1 MVQMVQIAVLM
12 DKLQLEVVLVA
23 LIMMVHILVVLV
35 VQVVAVQRLIRQFPP
50 PQVVQEQLDK
60 DLEAEQDIIIQEY
73 KLFQLVVGVA
83 RVVQEVMLQQLEV
96 VMVDQ
101 VYLLQ
106 LEVFQHIMQVEEV
119 VLEHKILDQ
128 LWVEEEV
135 LVVVE
140 QQAKVQVLMPLQ
152 VHQIQEVVEQVL
164 VMLDGQVML
173 QMAVQAL

>member
-1 MVQMVQIAVLM
+1 M
-12 DKLQLEVVLVA
+12 
-23 LIMMVHILVVLV
+23 V
-35 VQVVAVQRLIRQFPP
+35 VQ
-50 PQVVQEQLDK
+50 D
-60 DLEAEQDIIIQEY
+60 
-73 KLFQLVVGVA
+73 
-83 RVVQEVMLQQLEV
+83 
-96 VMVDQ
+96 
-101 VYLLQ
+101 YLLQ

>member
-1 MVQMVQIAVLM
+1 M
-12 DKLQLEVVLVA
+12 
-23 LIMMVHILVVLV
+23 
-35 VQVVAVQRLIRQFPP
+35 
-50 PQVVQEQLDK
+50 
-60 DLEAEQDIIIQEY
+60 
-73 KLFQLVVGVA
+73 
-83 RVVQEVMLQQLEV
+83 

>member
-1 MVQMVQIAVLM
+1 M
-12 DKLQLEVVLVA
+12 
-23 LIMMVHILVVLV
+23 V
-35 VQVVAVQRLIRQFPP
+35 VQ
-50 PQVVQEQLDK
+50 D
-60 DLEAEQDIIIQEY
+60 
-73 KLFQLVVGVA
+73 
-83 RVVQEVMLQQLEV
+83 
-96 VMVDQ
+96 
-101 VYLLQ
+101 YLLQ
-106 LEVFQHIMQVEEV
+106 LEVFPHIMQVEEV